1 MCGGEGFGG
10 EVVAVAEPAQ
20 GSGDVEGVGGGFCD
34 GVCVFWGVHVGPA
47 VFGLPED
54 EVGCDGVFLEGPG
67 GEGGYF
73 LSFAVVEFE
82 LVGVEVA
89 FGGGFCGG
97 VGVGVDGGDGG
108 GDAASGPGAVG
119 DGSVGVDAE
128 VAGGTGGNAE
138 IFCRAAG
145 HHEVVHKGEL
155 LFVNTLIIC
164 IYCFCYSKY

>member
-1 MCGGEGFGG
+1 MFGGGEGFGG

-34 GVCVFWGVHVGPA
+34 GVCVFWGVYVGPA
-47 VFGLPED
+47 VFGVSED

-119 DGSVGVDAE
+119 DGGVGVDAE
-128 VAGGTGGNAE
+128 VAGG
-138 IFCRAAG
+138 
-145 HHEVVHKGEL
+145 VLV
-155 LFVNTLIIC
+155 
-164 IYCFCYSKY
+164 

>member
-1 MCGGEGFGG
+1 M
-10 EVVAVAEPAQ
+10 
-20 GSGDVEGVGGGFCD
+20 GGGFFD

-47 VFGLPED
+47 VFGVSED

-97 VGVGVDGGDGG
+97 VGVGVDGGDG
-108 GDAASGPGAVG
+108 
-119 DGSVGVDAE
+119 
-128 VAGGTGGNAE
+128 
-138 IFCRAAG
+138 
-145 HHEVVHKGEL
+145 VVMRRPVQVRWVMVPLGL
-155 LFVNTLIIC
+155 MLR
-164 IYCFCYSKY
+164 

>member
-47 VFGLPED
+47 VFGMSED

-119 DGSVGVDAE
+119 DGGVGVDAE
-128 VAGGTGGNAE
+128 VAGG
-138 IFCRAAG
+138 
-145 HHEVVHKGEL
+145 VLV
-155 LFVNTLIIC
+155 
-164 IYCFCYSKY
+164 